1 MKHRTQFPVFELT
14 PRYVGIALGSVVGT
28 TLAAA
33 AALVAGSLVSDVAT
47 GALDSSAP
55 APALLGYLALS
66 LAAQLATFGLTGW
79 LPQRANLRREVDSS
93 ERAVDL
99 VLHMP
104 QRAFVRHEA
113 GHYLN
118 LVNMAS
124 FTHGCIVVATSTYV
138 PGAML
143 SLAALLVFAALVD
156 PTLAGVLALC
166 ALVYVPLSLLPS
178 RAANRLQTR
187 MMPMREAWLDEARRL
202 VEERRAA
209 VAAGAEGFY
218 GRRYRERTESYRR
231 WRRGYLLADTLSTSL
246 PTSSGTLVQVIAVAA
261 CALLVATGRTGVGT
275 VIAAWQLAGLLGQ
288 PMSFLCEMASVFAA
302 NRVNVGLL
310 RELEREAA
318 EPSGF
323 ERLRRTSR
331 PCAVPSA
338 STEGAIHA

>member
-47 GALDSSAP
+47 GALDPSAA

-99 VLHMP
+99 ALAMP
-104 QRAFVRHEA
+104 QRAFARHEA

-124 FTHGCIVVATSTYV
+124 FAHGCIVVATSTSV
-138 PGAML
+138 PGAVL
-143 SLAALLVFAALVD
+143 SLAVLLVAAALVD
-156 PTLAGVLALC
+156 PTLVGVLALC

-178 RAANRLQTR
+178 RTANRLQASL
-187 MMPMREAWLDEARRL
+187 MPMREVWLDEARRL

-209 VAAGAEGFY
+209 VAVGAEGFY
-218 GRRYRERTESYRR
+218 ERRYRERTESYRR
-231 WRRGYLLADTLSTSL
+231 WRRGYLLADTLATSL
-246 PTSSGTLVQVIAVAA
+246 PAASGTLVQVVAVVAGVALVAA
-261 CALLVATGRTGVGT
+261 GRAGVG
-275 VIAAWQLAGLLGQ
+275 VVLAAWQLAGLLAQ
-288 PMSFLCEMASVFAA
+288 PMSFLCEVASVFAA

-323 ERLRRTSR
+323 ERLRRASR
-331 PCAVPSA
+331 PRTVPST
-338 STEGAIHA
+338 STEGAVHA

>member
-1 MKHRTQFPVFELT
+1 MRHRTQFPVFELT
-14 PRYVGIALGSVVGT
+14 PRYALIALGCALGT
-28 TLAAA
+28 VLAAA
-33 AALVAGSLVSDVAT
+33 AALVAGSLVSDVAA
-47 GALDSSAP
+47 GALDATTA

-66 LAAQLATFGLTGW
+66 LAAQLANFGLTGW
-79 LPQRANLRREVDSS
+79 LPQRADLRREVDSS
-93 ERAVDL
+93 ERAIDL
-99 VLHMP
+99 VLAMP
-104 QRAFVRHEA
+104 QRAFARHEA

-124 FTHGCIVVATSTYV
+124 FAHGCIVVATSTYV
-138 PGAML
+138 PGTVL
-143 SLAALLVFAALVD
+143 SLAVLLVVAALVD

-178 RAANRLQTR
+178 RAANRLQTSL
-187 MMPMREAWLDEARRL
+187 MPMREAWLDEARRL

-218 GRRYRERTESYRR
+218 ERRYRERAESYRK
-231 WRRGYLLADTLSTSL
+231 WRRGYLLADTLATSL
-246 PTSSGTLVQVIAVAA
+246 PSASGTLVQVVAVVVGVA
-261 CALLVATGRTGVGT
+261 LVADGRAGVG
-275 VIAAWQLAGLLGQ
+275 VVLAAWQLAGLLAQ
-288 PMSFLCEMASVFAA
+288 PMSFLSEVASVFVA

-331 PCAVPSA
+331 PCTVSPVP
-338 STEGAIHA
+338 TKGATHA

>member
-33 AALVAGSLVSDVAT
+33 AALVAGSLVSDVAA
-47 GALDSSAP
+47 GALGPSAA

-66 LAAQLATFGLTGW
+66 LAAQLATFWLTGW

-99 VLHMP
+99 VLTMP
-104 QRAFVRHEA
+104 QRAFARHEA

-124 FTHGCIVVATSTYV
+124 FAHGCIVVAMSAYV
-138 PGAML
+138 PGAAL
-143 SLAALLVFAALVD
+143 SLAVLLVAAALVD
-156 PTLAGVLALC
+156 PALAGVLALC

-178 RAANRLQTR
+178 RAANRLQASL
-187 MMPMREAWLDEARRL
+187 MPMREAWLDEARRL
-202 VEERRAA
+202 VEERRVA
-209 VAAGAEGFY
+209 VAVGAEGFY
-218 GRRYRERTESYRR
+218 ERRYRERTESYRR
-231 WRRGYLLADTLSTSL
+231 WRRGYLLADTLATSL
-246 PTSSGTLVQVIAVAA
+246 PAASGTLVQVVAVVAGVALVAA
-261 CALLVATGRTGVGT
+261 GRAGVG
-275 VIAAWQLAGLLGQ
+275 VVLAAWQLAGLLAQ
-288 PMSFLCEMASVFAA
+288 PMSFLCEVASVFAA

-323 ERLRRTSR
+323 ERLRRAYR
-331 PCAVPSA
+331 PCTVPST
-338 STEGAIHA
+338 STEGAVHA

>member
-1 MKHRTQFPVFELT
+1 MRHRTQFPIFELR
-14 PRYVGIALGSVVGT
+14 PSYALIALGSALGT
-28 TLAAA
+28 VLAAI
-33 AALVAGSLVSDVAT
+33 AALVAGSLVSDVAA
-47 GALDSSAP
+47 GALGTTTA

-93 ERAVDL
+93 ERAIDL

-124 FTHGCIVVATSTYV
+124 FAHGCIVVATSTYV

-209 VAAGAEGFY
+209 VAAGSEGFY
-218 GRRYRERTESYRR
+218 GRRYRERTESYRKVAPR
-231 WRRGYLLADTLSTSL
+231 LPAGGHALDQPAHLVWHARPGDRR
-246 PTSSGTLVQVIAVAA
+246 
-261 CALLVATGRTGVGT
+261 C
-275 VIAAWQLAGLLGQ
+275 
-288 PMSFLCEMASVFAA
+288 
-302 NRVNVGLL
+302 
-310 RELEREAA
+310 
-318 EPSGF
+318 
-323 ERLRRTSR
+323 RLRAARGDGEDGRGDGHCRLAARGPAR
-331 PCAVPSA
+331 PADVLPL
-338 STEGAIHA
+338 